1 MRTGIRM
8 HDEEDD
14 DQPPRPADILTRLGV
29 LLAIALG
36 FGLLAQLLAGVPH

>member
-1 MRTGIRM
+1 M
-8 HDEEDD
+8 HDEDAE
-14 DQPPRPADILTRLGV
+14 PLRPVQFLGRLGV